1 MSEQKPLTHSAFA
14 MKREGRAGYRWLEVG
29 MARIESDGAT
39 GHHVYLDRM
48 PIGGFTGHIY
58 LSPAGVAPPV
68 PEPLPQRPE
77 EAGGEDGEGEEF

>member
-58 LSPAGVAPPV
+58 LSPRRCAARAGTAAA
-68 PEPLPQRPE
+68 ETGRG
-77 EAGGEDGEGEEF
+77 ARR